1 MFFIVIS
8 VRVVGRRVRGKL
20 QEFTFIMESDNR
32 EGFLEEDKTTI
43 LCFCVQKIWQHQFGC
58 LGNFRFIRFQLGSM
72 KRIWMYEK
80 KKKKRKINI
89 CNNNKHKDKHQ
100 Q

>member
-8 VRVVGRRVRGKL
+8 VRVVGRRVRGIL
-20 QEFTFIMESDNR
+20 QEITSSYSEV
-32 EGFLEEDKTTI
+32 LEEENNDFV
-43 LCFCVQKIWQHQFGC
+43 FCVQKKFSNINLV
-58 LGNFRFIRFQLGSM
+58 LGNFRFIRFELGSM

-80 KKKKRKINI
+80 KKKKEKINI